1 MISLFLQHQP
11 LDEQDRSGSSLS
23 VDAAAAV
30 LHLNKKTSGGAPAN
44 KGVLGLLF
52 GRTFGGR
59 A

>member
-1 MISLFLQHQP
+1 MIPPFFQHQP
-11 LDEQDRSGSSLS
+11 LDEQDQSGSSLS

-30 LHLNKKTSGGAPAN
+30 LHLNKKSSGGAPAN
-44 KGVLGLLF
+44 KGLLGLLV